1 MRATIETKSRM
12 NPRDNY
18 RLILFPHPFQG
29 HMNSMLQLGRILY
42 ARGFSITIIHTN
54 FNAPD
59 PSSHPHFAF
68 RSIADGID
76 QSEASTPDVRGLL
89 ALLDVR
95 CAAPFEEC
103 VREMV
108 SPRGGGGGG
117 GGGDAAPIA
126 CLISDSMF
134 SFTSSVAQ
142 RLKVRALVMRTGGA
156 AFLYVATIFPVLKE
170 KGYVPVLGSQSEEP
184 VKEFPPLL
192 VKDIPAVDPQKPEV
206 MFRILDNLIAVIKS
220 SSGVIINTFE
230 GLEHSDLA
238 SLQEALSVPFFPIG
252 PSHRFHVASSSTSS
266 LAEDRSCISW
276 LDKQPPKSVIYVSF
290 GSLAAMSE
298 AEILEIALGLADSE
312 QPFLWV
318 VRPGS
323 VRDPKWLEKSPSRFL
338 EALEGRGKIV
348 KWAPQKEVLAH
359 PAVAAFWTHSGWNST
374 LESISEGVP
383 MLCMPRFAD
392 QGVNARYVS
401 GVWRIGVHLNG
412 GLERENIARAIKR
425 LLVEREGEEIRE
437 RALVLK
443 EKASASVRQGGPSY
457 QALDALVSHILSFK

>member
-1 MRATIETKSRM
+1 M
-12 NPRDNY
+12 NPRNNL
-18 RLILFPHPFQG
+18 RLMLFPHPFQG

-42 ARGFSITIIHTN
+42 ARGFSITIVHTN

-103 VREMV
+103 MREMV
-108 SPRGGGGGG
+108 SPR

-142 RLKVRALVMRTGGA
+142 RLKVRALVLRTGGA
-156 AFLYVATIFPVLKE
+156 AFLYVATLFPVLKE
-170 KGYVPVLGSQSEEP
+170 KGHVPVLGSRSEEP
-184 VKEFPPLL
+184 MKEFLPLL
-192 VKDIPAVDPQKPEV
+192 VKDILTVDPQKPE
-206 MFRILDNLIAVIKS
+206 S

-230 GLEHSDLA
+230 ELEHFDLA
-238 SLQEALSVPFFPIG
+238 LLREALPVPFFPTG
-252 PSHRFHVASSSTSS
+252 PSHKFHVASSSSSS

-276 LDKQPPKSVIYVSF
+276 LDKQSPKSVIYVSF
-290 GSLAAMSE
+290 GSLAALSK
-298 AEILEIALGLADSE
+298 AEILEIALDLADSE
-312 QPFLWV
+312 QSFLWV
-318 VRPGS
+318 VRARS
-323 VRDPKWLEKSPSRFL
+323 VHDPEWLEKLPSRFL
-338 EALEGRGKIV
+338 EALEGRGNIV
-348 KWAPQKEVLAH
+348 KWTPQKEVLAR
-359 PAVAAFWTHSGWNST
+359 PAVGAFWTHSGWNST
-374 LESISEGVP
+374 LESISEGAP

-392 QGVNARYVS
+392 QGVKARYVS
-401 GVWRIGVHLNG
+401 DVRRIGVHLNG

-425 LLVEREGEEIRE
+425 LLVEREGEEIKE
-437 RALVLK
+437 RALAMK
-443 EKASASVRQGGPSY
+443 EKASVSV
-457 QALDALVSHILSFK
+457 

>member
-1 MRATIETKSRM
+1 M
-12 NPRDNY
+12 NPRNNH

-29 HMNSMLQLGRILY
+29 HMNSMSQLGQILY
-42 ARGFSITIIHTN
+42 ARGFSITIVHTN
-54 FNAPD
+54 FNVPD
-59 PSSHPHFAF
+59 PSSHPHFTF

-76 QSEASTPDVRGLL
+76 QSEASTLGTRGLI

-95 CAAPFEEC
+95 CAVPFEEC
-103 VREMV
+103 LREMV
-108 SPRGGGGGG
+108 SSQ
-117 GGGDAAPIA
+117 GGDAAPIA
-126 CLISDSMF
+126 CLIADSLF
-134 SFTSSVAQ
+134 SFTCSVAQ
-142 RLKVRALVMRTGGA
+142 RLKVHALVLRTGGA
-156 AFLYVATIFPVLKE
+156 VYLYVATIFPVLKE
-170 KGYVPVLGSQSEEP
+170 KGYIPVLGSQSEEA

-206 MFRILDNLIAVIKS
+206 IFRILDNLIAVTRD
-220 SSGVIINTFE
+220 SSGVIINTFD

-238 SLQEALSVPFFPIG
+238 SLREVFSVPFFPIG
-252 PSHRFHVASSSTSS
+252 PSHKFCVTSPSSSSQE
-266 LAEDRSCISW
+266 EDRKCISW

-290 GSLAAMSE
+290 GSLAAVSE
-298 AEILEIALGLADSE
+298 AEMLEIALGLADSE

-323 VRDPKWLEKSPSRFL
+323 VRDPEWLEKSPSHFL
-338 EALEGRGKIV
+338 WALEGRGKIV

-359 PAVAAFWTHSGWNST
+359 PAVGAFWTHSGWNST

-383 MLCMPRFAD
+383 MLCMPRFSD

-401 GVWRIGVHLNG
+401 DVWRIGVHLNG
-412 GLERENIARAIKR
+412 GLERENIARAVKR
-425 LLVEREGEEIRE
+425 LLAEREGEEIRE

-443 EKASASVRQGGPSY
+443 EKASVSVRQGGPSY

>member
-1 MRATIETKSRM
+1 M
-12 NPRDNY
+12 NPRINH

-29 HMNSMLQLGRILY
+29 HMNSTLQLGRILY
-42 ARGFSITIIHTN
+42 ARGFSITIVHTN

-59 PSSHPHFAF
+59 PTSHPHFAF

-76 QSEASTPDVRGLL
+76 QSEASTSDIRGLL
-89 ALLDVR
+89 ALLNVR
-95 CAAPFEEC
+95 CAVPFEEC
-103 VREMV
+103 LQEMV
-108 SPRGGGGGG
+108 SSQ
-117 GGGDAAPIA
+117 GGDAAPIA

-134 SFTSSVAQ
+134 SFTCGVAE
-142 RLKVRALVMRTGGA
+142 RLKVRALVLRTGGA

-170 KGYVPVLGSQSEEP
+170 KGYVPVLGSRSEEA

-206 MFRILDNLIAVIKS
+206 MFRILDNLIEVIKNS
-220 SSGVIINTFE
+220 FGVIINTFE
-230 GLEHSDLA
+230 ELEHTDLA
-238 SLQEALSVPFFPIG
+238 SLREVLSVPFFPIG
-252 PSHRFHVASSSTSS
+252 PSHKCCVTSSSSS
-266 LAEDRSCISW
+266 LLVEDRSCISW
-276 LDKQPPKSVIYVSF
+276 LDEQPPKSVIYVSF

-298 AEILEIALGLADSE
+298 AEILEIALGLADSK

-318 VRPGS
+318 VRPES
-323 VRDPKWLEKSPSRFL
+323 VRDPEWPQKSPSCFL
-338 EALEGRGKIV
+338 EALEGRGKMV

-359 PAVAAFWTHSGWNST
+359 PAVGAFWTHSGWNST

-383 MLCMPRFAD
+383 MLCMPCFAD

-401 GVWRIGVHLNG
+401 DVWRIGVHLNG

-443 EKASASVRQGGPSY
+443 EEASVCVGQGGSSY
-457 QALDALVSHILSFK
+457 RALDALVSHILSFK